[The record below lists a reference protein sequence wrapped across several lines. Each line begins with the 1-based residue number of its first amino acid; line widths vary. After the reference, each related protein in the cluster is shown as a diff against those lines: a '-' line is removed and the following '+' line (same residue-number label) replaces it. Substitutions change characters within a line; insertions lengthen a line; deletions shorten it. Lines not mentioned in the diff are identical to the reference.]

1 MDFIH
6 DLKEAFEALALPQ
19 NARPMEAYMKN
30 RFPFL
35 GIKTTERRTV
45 FRELLK
51 RHKGE
56 ISQHARAISQE
67 LWALPQRE
75 YHYCA
80 VEVFIEATKKG
91 FDKGDISLFEKMI
104 ITSSWW
110 DTVDVIAKY
119 LVGGYLK
126 QFTEMREKVIEKFS
140 SSGNMWLNR
149 TAILFQLGYK
159 KETNAALLFR
169 ECDKHKGSKEF
180 FIRKAIGWALR
191 EYAKTNPEAVKSFV
205 KMAGLSPLSER
216 EALKNL

>member
-19 NARPMEAYMKN
+19 NAGPMEAYMKN

-45 FRELLK
+45 FKELLK
-51 RHKGE
+51 RHREE
-56 ISQHARAISQE
+56 ISQNARAVSQE

-80 VEVFIEATKKG
+80 VEVLIEATKKG
-91 FDKGDISLFEKMI
+91 FDKSEISLFEKMV
-104 ITSSWW
+104 ITNSWW

-119 LVGGYLK
+119 LAGGYLK
-126 QFTEMREKVIEKFS
+126 QYPERRGQVIGNFS
-140 SSGNMWLNR
+140 SSENMWLNR

-159 KETNAALLFR
+159 KDTDEGLLFR
-169 ECDKHKGSKEF
+169 ECEKHKGSKEF

-191 EYAKTNPEAVKSFV
+191 EYAKTNPEAVKTFV
-205 KMAGLSPLSER
+205 ATAGLSPLSER